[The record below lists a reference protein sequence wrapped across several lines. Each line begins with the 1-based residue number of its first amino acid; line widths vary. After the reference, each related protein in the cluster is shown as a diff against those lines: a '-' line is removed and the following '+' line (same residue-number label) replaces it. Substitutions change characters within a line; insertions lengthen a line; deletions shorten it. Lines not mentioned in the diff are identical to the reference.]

1 MLSIDGLIFMK
12 ISFDLR
18 PPKLP
23 KNDCLSVWS
32 SFMGMWIVNEGS
44 LFIEEGSLKLLPL
57 EGFAARQL

>member
-1 MLSIDGLIFMK
+1 MK

-32 SFMGMWIVNEGS
+32 SLKGIWIVKEGS
-44 LFIEEGSLKLLPL
+44 LFIVEGSLMKLLPL
-57 EGFAARQL
+57 VGFAARQL